1 VYQDTRRNKLQHAAT
16 HCNTLQHTAT
26 RNVVKTAD
34 PMNDSKIYKG
44 QPRRFVLPKVLG
56 KLVPNQYKAFNW
68 YKSFPPA
75 HIDQVEI
82 NKSTNQQINK
92 TTNQQNNPIE

>member
-1 VYQDTRRNKLQHAAT
+1 
-16 HCNTLQHTAT
+16 
-26 RNVVKTAD
+26 
-34 PMNDSKIYKG
+34 MNDSKIYKG

-56 KLVPNQYKAFNW
+56 ELVPNQYKASNW
-68 YKSFPPA
+68 YKSFLPA

-92 TTNQQNNPIE
+92 STNHQIAKSTNKQINKSTNQQINQQFNK